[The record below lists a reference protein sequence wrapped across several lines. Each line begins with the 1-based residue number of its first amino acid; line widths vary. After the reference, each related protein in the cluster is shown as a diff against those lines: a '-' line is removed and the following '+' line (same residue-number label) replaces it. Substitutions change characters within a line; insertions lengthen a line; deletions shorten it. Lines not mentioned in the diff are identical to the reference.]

1 MSATQSIQSPL
12 FEGRASLQAT
22 LKPFTE
28 RFERMAQ
35 EAILALGKKTPLR
48 DACEY
53 ALMAGGKRIRP
64 AIVFMV
70 ADALG
75 HGFDPIHA
83 ALSIEYFHASS
94 LIADDLPCMDNDET
108 RRGKPTCHVAF
119 GETIALLASFAL
131 IAAGYEEIA
140 KAGKAMGE
148 KSGAIVTL
156 ALENA
161 SINSGIQGLVGGQ
174 YADLYPSSPKTEN
187 LLEMIRGKTGAY
199 FEVALV
205 FGWLFGGGDFS
216 HLDAVKEIGQHLGVI
231 FQIVDDL
238 EDSQQDIENYATLNI
253 LLLLGREAAREI
265 FGDQVVAHYLN
276 AARVEQMQYDAVVH
290 NWDRERYLE
299 RG

>member
-1 MSATQSIQSPL
+1 M
-12 FEGRASLQAT
+12 
-22 LKPFTE
+22 
-28 RFERMAQ
+28 
-35 EAILALGKKTPLR
+35 GKKTPLR

-75 HGFDPIHA
+75 GGHDPIHA
-83 ALSIEYFHASS
+83 ALSIEYLHASS

-119 GETIALLASFAL
+119 GETIALLASYAL

-140 KAGKAMGE
+140 KAGRAMGE
-148 KSGAIVTL
+148 EMGHIVTL
-156 ALENA
+156 ALENV
-161 SINSGIQGLVGGQ
+161 SVNSGIQGLVGGQ

-205 FGWLFGGGDFS
+205 FGWLFGGGDLQR
-216 HLDAVKEIGQHLGVI
+216 LDTVKKVGQHLGVI

-238 EDSQQDIENYATLNI
+238 EDSQKDLENYATLNI
-253 LLLLGREAAREI
+253 LLLLGREAARDI
-265 FGDQVVAHYLN
+265 FNREVAAIQEGL
-276 AARVEQMQYDAVVH
+276 ASLCLASSALKEVLQGLV
-290 NWDRERYLE
+290 DRGQEYFSPQS
-299 RG
+299 